1 MVDVVDRET
10 RSKMMANIRGRDT
23 KPEMLVRRMLHAA
36 GFRFRLHA
44 RQMPGRPDIVL
55 PKYRVAVFVHGCFWH
70 RHEGCSL
77 STTPAT
83 RPEFWRDKFASNVER
98 DARNQGSLVSS
109 GWRVATIWE
118 CALKRKDSTE
128 WATTLVEWISEAADH
143 ASQTI
148 VIGDARTAS
157 QQI

>member
-55 PKYRVAVFVHGCFWH
+55 PKYRVAIFVHGCFWH
-70 RHEGCSL
+70 RHEGCRF

-98 DARNQGSLVSS
+98 DKRNIDSLAAS
-109 GWRVATIWE
+109 GWRIATVWE
-118 CALKRKDSTE
+118 CALRDKGNTE
-128 WATTLVEWISEAADH
+128 WAKALVDWIGAVGH
-143 ASQTI
+143 KGGLTI
-148 VIGDARTAS
+148 VIGAERSVDQEA
-157 QQI
+157 